1 MLPELSES
9 VITAPSKLQLEKS
22 AQIVIVSTYPEVARV
37 VVHHAAVSFVREYVF
52 VSPSCAKL
60 EICVPDVDD

>member
-1 MLPELSES
+1 M
-9 VITAPSKLQLEKS
+9 
-22 AQIVIVSTYPEVARV
+22 IVSTYPEVARV
-37 VVHHAAVSFVREYVF
+37 VLHHAAVSFVREYVF